1 MTRIEAHKKNYIYI
15 KKKHPSLQKLAYER
29 YLGSIA
35 FVAHKIVMS
44 NEKYD
49 NDKVRWVFKTLRKN
63 LIKIYGAEYFSIKRK
78 VLISILLINKHLY
91 RIVIRTAQPLAT

>member
-1 MTRIEAHKKNYIYI
+1 MTC
-15 KKKHPSLQKLAYER
+15 
-29 YLGSIA
+29 G
-35 FVAHKIVMS
+35 
-44 NEKYD
+44 
-49 NDKVRWVFKTLRKN
+49 WVFKTLRKN